1 VGSDEEKC
9 AKVKIDE
16 KLSELRDDRNL
27 FARLVMVAIS
37 TGAPI
42 LVVPV
47 VQLHHQY

>member
-1 VGSDEEKC
+1 MDLNSQDPLPFRVPT
-9 AKVKIDE
+9 AP
-16 KLSELRDDRNL
+16 
-27 FARLVMVAIS
+27 